1 MSTGHRTV
9 RRSTFIAFLASVSL
23 ATVSLA
29 GCVQIPTSGPVIEG
43 DRIEGGNAE
52 QIIRVI
58 ARPPQ
63 NDMTPAEIVSG
74 FVSASASVEGDYA
87 VARQYLTPEAAA
99 RWDPTTGTTVY
110 DGTLTLNTEG
120 RTDANEA
127 VDSAV
132 LLSAAEAGR
141 ISAQGRYQVSPSAR
155 TVDIRFPL
163 TTVNGQWRIASPP
176 TGLLLSRADID
187 RAYRS
192 YNVYFPDPSFS
203 TLVPDPRLLPVSD
216 QGVATLLVQALVQGP
231 TDWLA
236 PAVRT
241 GFPDGSSLL
250 VDSVPIVDGVARVDL
265 DPSSR
270 LTDDATRQA
279 MSAQLVWT
287 LRQVPTI
294 QAVDLAAGGQT
305 LTVPGVAN
313 PQPRDSWAA
322 FNPNLMPAGTNAFA
336 VIGTRVAAL
345 TEAFPEYVPG
355 AAGLGEPPLQGI
367 AVSLAKTRIAG
378 LDAQARLWSGPL
390 VTEGVLQEVISNP
403 GQSRPSFGGTDF
415 AWVVSSNGR
424 IRKVD
429 ADGVATDVPLEGLT
443 SRSVVESIAVSRD
456 GTRAALVT
464 RRGPRAILFIG
475 IVVQRESGPII
486 TSPVRAEA
494 RLSDFLDV
502 VWAGDDRLIALAAE
516 GASPAQV
523 YEIDLA
529 RATVRGLGAP
539 DGAARV
545 AAAPGFPVLVSTSDG
560 RILSP
565 VAGRWDQLAIGS
577 SPTYPGG

>member
-1 MSTGHRTV
+1 MRSRRTL
-9 RRSTFIAFLASVSL
+9 SGAAIIGTLVSL
-23 ATVSLA
+23 TLA
-29 GCVQIPTSGPVIEG
+29 GCVQIPTSGPVVEG
-43 DRIEGGNAE
+43 DRIDGGSAE

-63 NDMTPAEIVSG
+63 SNMSPAEIVSG

-99 RWDPTTGTTVY
+99 RWDPATGTTVY

-120 RTDANEA
+120 RTDANTA
-127 VDSAV
+127 ADTTV
-132 LLSAAEAGR
+132 LLTAAEAGR
-141 ISAQGRYQVSPSAR
+141 ISGQGRYQVSPSAR

-176 TGLLLSRADID
+176 AGLLLSRADID

-192 YNVYFPDPSFS
+192 YNVFFPDPSFS

-241 GFPDGSSLL
+241 GFPDGSNLL
-250 VDSVPIVDGVARVDL
+250 VDAVPIVDGVARVDL

-287 LRQVPTI
+287 LRQISSI
-294 QAVDLAAGGQT
+294 QAIDLAAGGQT
-305 LTVPGVAN
+305 LSVPGVTN
-313 PQPRDSWAA
+313 PQPRDSWPS
-322 FNPNLMPAGTNAFA
+322 FNPNLMPAGTSAYA
-336 VIGTRVAAL
+336 VVGNRVARL
-345 TEAFPEYVPG
+345 TEAFPEFLPG
-355 AAGLGEPPLQGI
+355 PAGSGEPPLQGI
-367 AVSLAKTRIAG
+367 AISLAENRIAG
-378 LDAQARLWSGPL
+378 LDEQSRLWTGDL
-390 VTEGVLQEVISNP
+390 GTEGSLQEVIDTP

-415 AWVVSSNGR
+415 AWVVSSNGQ

-429 ADGVATDVPLEGLT
+429 SEGTVTDVPLEGLT

-464 RRGPRAILFIG
+464 RRGPRSILFIG
-475 IVVQRESGPII
+475 IIVQRESGPII
-486 TSPVRAEA
+486 TSPVRAES
-494 RLSDFLDV
+494 RLSEFFDL
-502 VWAGDDRLIALAAE
+502 VWSGDDRLIALAAE

-523 YEIDLA
+523 YEIDLP
-529 RATVRGLGAP
+529 RATVRSLGAP
-539 DGAARV
+539 DGAVRT

-560 RILSP
+560 RILTP
-565 VAGRWDQLAIGS
+565 IAGRWDQVTIGA

>member
-1 MSTGHRTV
+1 MTRSR
-9 RRSTFIAFLASVSL
+9 RRLRSTAILGALVSL
-23 ATVSLA
+23 ALA
-29 GCVQIPTSGPVIEG
+29 GCVQIPTSGPVVEG
-43 DRIEGGNAE
+43 DRIDGGSAE

-63 NDMTPAEIVSG
+63 NNMSPAEIVSG
-74 FVSASASVEGDYA
+74 FVSASASVEDDYA

-120 RTDANEA
+120 RTDANIA
-127 VDSAV
+127 ADTAV

-141 ISAQGRYQVSPSAR
+141 ISTQGRYQVSPSAR
-155 TVDIRFPL
+155 TVDVRFSL

-176 TGLLLSRADID
+176 AGLLLSRADID

-192 YNVYFPDPSFS
+192 YNVYFPNPSFS

-287 LRQVPTI
+287 LRQVPSI
-294 QAVDLAAGGQT
+294 QAIDVAAGGQT
-305 LTVPGVAN
+305 LIVPGVAN
-313 PQPRDSWAA
+313 PQSRDSWSA
-322 FNPNLMPAGTNAFA
+322 FNPNLMPAGTNAYA
-336 VIGTRVAAL
+336 VVGTRVALL
-345 TEAFPEYVPG
+345 TEAFPEYAPG
-355 AAGLGEPPLQGI
+355 PAGSGDPPLQGI
-367 AVSLAKTRIAG
+367 SVSLAETRIAG
-378 LDAQARLWSGPL
+378 LDAQSQLWSGNL
-390 VTEGVLQEVISNP
+390 VTDGVLQEVISTA

-429 ADGVATDVPLEGLT
+429 GEGVVTDVPLEGLT
-443 SRSVVESIAVSRD
+443 SRSVVESIAISRD

-464 RRGPRAILFIG
+464 RRGPRSVLFIG
-475 IVVQRESGPII
+475 IIVQRESGPII
-486 TSPVRAEA
+486 SSPVRAEA
-494 RLSDFLDV
+494 RLSEFFDV

-539 DGAARV
+539 EGAVRA
-545 AAAPGFPVLVSTSDG
+545 AAAPGVPILVSTSDG

-565 VAGRWDQLAIGS
+565 VAGRWDQVTIGA
-577 SPTYPGG
+577 SPAYPGG